1 MSTDR
6 AESGIEI
13 VIAEHVATSF
23 QGRTDKAGPTATA
36 IRNRITDTFPAGAI
50 RTEQDNQPPALVG
63 LYRRIAAAFA
73 PATIEPH
80 SDERATQL
88 NDLKG
93 SIATLR
99 GDQVAAR
106 KNHLLEHAKA
116 CLLME
121 RQQLFLKNE
130 FTEGFGRIEAWILS
144 LTFLVLVLLESISLV
159 WALPILGLS
168 IARAWYLDR
177 QCKRRIKKISDI
189 DALIDRIDLAPHAA
203 NSILG

>member
-1 MSTDR
+1 MSIDR

-23 QGRTDKAGPTATA
+23 QRRIDQHGTTATT
-36 IRNRITDTFPAGAI
+36 IRNRITDTFPTGPI
-50 RTEQDNQPPALVG
+50 GTEQDNQPPALVS

-73 PATIEPH
+73 PTTIEPH
-80 SDERATQL
+80 SDERAMQL
-88 NDLKG
+88 KDLKG
-93 SIATLR
+93 TITTFRSEKA
-99 GDQVAAR
+99 AAR
-106 KNHLLEHAKA
+106 KIHLLEHART

-144 LTFLVLVLLESISLV
+144 MTFLVLVLPGSISLV

-177 QCKRRIKKISDI
+177 QCKRRLKKISDI
-189 DALIDRIDLAPHAA
+189 DTLIDRIDLAPHAA
-203 NSILG
+203 NWV